1 MLVAGCW
8 LLVIF
13 QTNRDGFLTMT
24 RNELLEIITNGENS
38 GVEFKR
44 DDIRPEQLAKEI
56 VAFANFRGGRVLL
69 GVEKDGTISGI
80 TRPQLEE
87 WVMNAIFG
95 RVTPQIIPYY
105 EEVEIESGK
114 RVAIVSVERGVNKP
128 YAVREGERLDF
139 FIRMGSESR
148 RADRDTLRRLFQAS
162 ENIHFETTPVSGATW
177 EHVDQMRIR
186 GYFQFV
192 RRFDELPN
200 DQDHVSWER
209 LLINNDYMVATE
221 QGKVVATVAGS
232 VLFQRKPARFLPAAG
247 VNAAAFRGLEKEYD
261 SLARERFDLPMVALP
276 RKRHPATRGL
286 IEDVLAFVQRYAS
299 GEILQ
304 GARRIRQW
312 IYPKEVIREAL
323 LNGLIHRDWTIPTD
337 LELAIYSDRLEIVS
351 PGALPNTVTVEKM
364 KAGVRVPR
372 NPIIMRTM
380 QDCGYVEAMGMGV
393 RNMVRGMLAHNG
405 TEPDFIETE
414 DRFIVKLW
422 RERSKT

>member
-1 MLVAGCW
+1 
-8 LLVIF
+8 
-13 QTNRDGFLTMT
+13 MT
-24 RNELLEIITNGENS
+24 RSELLEIIANGENS

-56 VAFANFRGGRVLL
+56 VAFVNFKGGRVLL
-69 GVEKDGTISGI
+69 GVEKDGAISGI
-80 TRPQLEE
+80 TRPPLEE
-87 WVMNAIFG
+87 WVMNAISG

-105 EEVEIESGK
+105 EEVEIESDK

-128 YAVREGERLDF
+128 YAVRDGERLDF
-139 FIRMGSESR
+139 FIRTGSESR

-177 EHVDQMRIR
+177 EYFDQIRIR

-192 RRFDELPN
+192 RRFDELPD
-200 DQDHVSWER
+200 DQDHASWER

-221 QGKVVATVAGS
+221 QGKVTATVAGC
-232 VLFQRKPARFLPAAG
+232 VLFQRQPSRFLPAAG

-261 SLARERFDLPMVALP
+261 SLARERFDVPMVALP
-276 RKRHPATRGL
+276 RKRHPATHGL
-286 IEDVLAFVQRYAS
+286 IEEVLAFVQRYAS
-299 GEILQ
+299 GEMLQ

-312 IYPKEVIREAL
+312 LYPKEVVREAL
-323 LNGLIHRDWTIPTD
+323 LNGVIHRDWTIPTD

-364 KAGVRVPR
+364 KAGVRLPR

-393 RNMVRGMLAHNG
+393 RNMIRGMLAHNG
-405 TEPDFIETE
+405 TEPEFIETE
-414 DRFIVKLW
+414 DRFIVRFW
-422 RERSKT
+422 RK